1 MQASSGRSGEQDVVA
16 EAPEIAN
23 FKDALIVLAT
33 AGVVVPLMHRLR
45 ISPIIGFLAA
55 GACLGPKGLGAL
67 TGTFPWLRVVT
78 IRDLQDLAFF
88 AELGVVFLLFAIGLE
103 LSLARMLTM
112 RRLVFG
118 MGTLQVLVTSA
129 VLGAGLYA
137 LGIEPQLALLVGAAL
152 ALSSTAIVVELLS
165 GQQRLA
171 TEAGRVSFATL
182 ILQDLAVLPLILLV
196 GALAAKGEG
205 SVLGSVAMALF
216 MAAAVLAM
224 VLAIGRLALRPLF
237 HIVADTGSADLLMAA
252 TLLVVAVSGIATAS
266 AGMSMAIGAFAAG
279 LLLAETEYRRA
290 IEAIIEPFKGIL
302 LGTFFFTVGMGLDIT
317 RILMNPLPILG
328 AALAIVAVKAIITYG
343 LARAYRVSHAGALES
358 ALLLAPA
365 GEFAVVLLGLM
376 LTDHL
381 IGLQA
386 HGDIVAAVTLGMI
399 ALPGIGGFARRLA
412 RRAQRMQEVDPE
424 TLTVE
429 PDHAPAA
436 ALVVGFGRVGQ
447 LVADMLDRHAI
458 SYVAI
463 DSHARSVSRWRQA
476 GKKVYFGDAR
486 NPLLLERSG
495 VKDAKT
501 VIVTVS
507 ERAEIDDVVSTVR
520 RLRPDVTIV
529 SRARDA
535 GHARVLYGLGVSD
548 AVPETIEAS
557 LQLSEAAL
565 VALGRPM
572 GPVIASIHERR
583 DEFRAELKDGAV
595 QRKRGPRPQ
604 GSQR

>member
-1 MQASSGRSGEQDVVA
+1 MAVETPD
-16 EAPEIAN
+16 IAN

-55 GACLGPKGLGAL
+55 GACLGPYGLGAL
-67 TGTFPWLRVVT
+67 TGVFPWLRVVT
-78 IRDLQDLAFF
+78 IRDVHDLAFF

-118 MGTLQVLVTSA
+118 LGTLQVLVTAA
-129 VLGAGLYA
+129 VLGAGLYVF
-137 LGIEPQLALLVGAAL
+137 GIEPQVALLIGAAL

-165 GQQRLA
+165 GQQRLT

-182 ILQDLAVLPLILLV
+182 ILQDLAVVPLILLV
-196 GALAAKGEG
+196 GALADKGEG
-205 SVLGSVAMALF
+205 SMLGSVAMALVE
-216 MAAAVLAM
+216 AAIMLTL
-224 VLAIGRLALRPLF
+224 VLAIGRLVLRPLF

-302 LGTFFFTVGMGLDIT
+302 LGIFFFTVGMGLDIA
-317 RILMNPLPILG
+317 RILASPAPILL
-328 AALAIVAVKAIITYG
+328 ATLAIIAVKAAITYG
-343 LARAYRVSHAGALES
+343 TARVYQVSHAAALES
-358 ALLLAPA
+358 GLLLAPA

-376 LTDHL
+376 LTD
-381 IGLQA
+381 GLVGRQA
-386 HGDIVAAVTLGMI
+386 YGDIVAAVTLGMM
-399 ALPGIGGFARRLA
+399 ALPGIAAQARRLS
-412 RRAQRMQEVDPE
+412 RRAQRRQEIDPE
-424 TLTVE
+424 ALTVA

-447 LVADMLDRHAI
+447 LVADMLARHGI

-463 DSHARSVSRWRQA
+463 DSHAPSVSRWRRS
-476 GKKVYFGDAR
+476 GKQVYYGDAR
-486 NPLLLERSG
+486 NSLLLERSG
-495 VKDAKT
+495 VREVRT

-507 ERAEIDDVVSTVR
+507 ERNEIDDVVEAVR

-535 GHARVLYGLGVSD
+535 AHARGLYGLGVSD

-565 VALGRPM
+565 VALGQPM

-583 DEFRAELKDGAV
+583 DEFRAELREGALR
-595 QRKRGPRPQ
+595 RKRDAEPK
-604 GSQR
+604 GSP